1 MSRIL
6 LVDDHKSV
14 RTAIRCCLEA
24 KNHQCLE
31 AADGME
37 ALAYFDQQQHIDLV
51 ITDNQMPIMTG
62 LELLKK
68 LQQRFGSTAIP
79 IIFHTGNMTAEA
91 KEEAL
96 QSGAYAVLG
105 KPFEFRDLVILV
117 EQALDR
123 G

>member
-6 LVDDHKSV
+6 LVDDHESV
-14 RTAIRCCLEA
+14 RTAMRCCLER
-24 KNHQCLE
+24 KSHQCLE
-31 AADGME
+31 AGDGME
-37 ALAYFDQQQHIDLV
+37 ALAYFDQQQRIDLV
-51 ITDNQMPIMTG
+51 ITDNQMPNMTG

-68 LQQRFGSTAIP
+68 LQERFDSPTIP
-79 IIFHTGNMTAEA
+79 IIFHTGNMTHEA

-105 KPFEFRDLVILV
+105 KPFDFRDLVVLV
-117 EQALDR
+117 EQALDQ